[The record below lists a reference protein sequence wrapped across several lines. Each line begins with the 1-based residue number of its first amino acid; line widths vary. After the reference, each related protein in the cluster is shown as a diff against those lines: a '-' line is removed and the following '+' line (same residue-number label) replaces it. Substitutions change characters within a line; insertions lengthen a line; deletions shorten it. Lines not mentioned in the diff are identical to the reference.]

1 MSPEEKTRINVDIYG
16 MQYTIA
22 GHSSSIHMRRV
33 AEHVDEQM
41 NKIGKVFPRLDI
53 PRVAVLAAVNIA
65 DGFLKQKDEMES
77 KRTGMQNVMLEEH
90 QNLADEHK
98 VLQQNYQNIHA
109 KLAEAESR
117 EQAFKQQLDK
127 LQEEYAKLQNEYN
140 EWIQLAIL
148 DQPESK

>member
-41 NKIGKVFPRLDI
+41 NRIGKVFPKLDI

-65 DGFLKQKDEMES
+65 DGFLRQKDELEN
-77 KRTGMQNVMLEEH
+77 KQTGLQNVIVEEH
-90 QNLADEHK
+90 QSLADEHK
-98 VLQQNYQNIHA
+98 LLQEDYQSSLA
-109 KLAEAESR
+109 KLAEAEAR
-117 EQAFKQQLDK
+117 EQACRQQLEK
-127 LQEEYAKLQNEYN
+127 LQDEYAKLQNEYN
-140 EWIQLAIL
+140 EWIQLASL
-148 DQPESK
+148 DQPEHN

>member
-1 MSPEEKTRINVDIYG
+1 MSPEEKTRISVDIYG

-41 NKIGKVFPRLDI
+41 NRIGKVFPKLDV

-65 DGFLKQKDEMES
+65 DGFLKQKDELES
-77 KRTGMQNVMLEEH
+77 KRVGIQNVMVEEH
-90 QNLADEHK
+90 QTLADDHK
-98 VLQQNYQNIHA
+98 ALQQDYENMNA
-109 KLAEAESR
+109 KLAEAEAR
-117 EQAFKQQLDK
+117 ELACKQQLDK

-140 EWIQLAIL
+140 EWIQLASL
-148 DQPESK
+148 DQPDS